1 MTITP
6 KKLEEKETP
15 QTVRYLPNRE
25 ADETGSQTS
34 LREAGAM
41 LRSEVL
47 PVFLKIKRNHYISHF
62 LGREEYQIALSAC
75 S

>member
-1 MTITP
+1 M
-6 KKLEEKETP
+6 
-15 QTVRYLPNRE
+15 RYLPNRE
-25 ADETGSQTS
+25 ADETGSQSEHRVQTS

-41 LRSEVL
+41 LRSEML
-47 PVFLKIKRNHYISHF
+47 PVFLKIKRNHDISHF